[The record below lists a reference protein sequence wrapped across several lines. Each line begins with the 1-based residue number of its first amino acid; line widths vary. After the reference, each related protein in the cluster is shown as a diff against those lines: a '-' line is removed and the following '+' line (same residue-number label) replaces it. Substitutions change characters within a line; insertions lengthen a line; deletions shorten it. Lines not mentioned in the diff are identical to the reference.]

1 MWKINFMEALVIE
14 GKKKSDFDVFIT
26 MAKKL
31 GLKTRLVKEDEIIS
45 LSADTLQ
52 ALDDIEKGKGFKAKN
67 IKDLMDQLNK

>member
-1 MWKINFMEALVIE
+1 MEALVIE
-14 GKKKSDFDVFIT
+14 GKKKSDFDVFIV

-31 GLKTRLVKEDEIIS
+31 GLKTRLVKEEAIIS

-52 ALDDIEKGKGFKAKN
+52 SLDDIEKGKGFKAKN

>member
-1 MWKINFMEALVIE
+1 MEALVIE

>member
-1 MWKINFMEALVIE
+1 MVSIVIQ
-14 GKKKSDFDVFIT
+14 GKKRSDFDILIA

-31 GLKTRLVKEDEIIS
+31 GLKTRLVKEEAIIS

-52 ALDDIEKGKGFKAKN
+52 SLDDIEKGKGFKAKN